1 MKKWI
6 LIFLLSLSVV
16 SFSELAVTIV
26 EPIRFSTETKGRI
39 NTTLAADE
47 IVGTGKISIKT
58 KCTDLEEYK
67 KTDKGK
73 KIKIKFSKKGIL
85 TNGNHWIKVERFEM
99 AKADTSFTL
108 DDIDKPNENKFYN
121 EGGKT
126 ISITAVI
133 KKSELNFNQDS
144 KKEGI
149 YEGVAFIVLE
159 EYGRPLEKKGL

>member
-6 LIFLLSLSVV
+6 LIVLLSLSVV
-16 SFSELAVTIV
+16 SFSELEVTIV

-47 IVGTGKISIKT
+47 IMGTGKINIKSNCA
-58 KCTDLEEYK
+58 KLEEYQK
-67 KTDKGK
+67 IDKGK
-73 KIKIKFSKKGIL
+73 KIKIKFSKSSIL
-85 TNGNHWIKVERFEM
+85 TNGNHWVKVERFEM

-121 EGGKT
+121 DGGKT

-133 KKSELNFNQDS
+133 KKSELNFNQDIS
-144 KKEGI
+144 KEGV
-149 YEGVAFIVLE
+149 YEGIALILLE
-159 EYGRPLEKKGL
+159 EYGRPQGK